1 MENLINTLSEKSQN
15 TKPLMVAVSGID
27 GSGKGYIG
35 SQINSSLQEIGINSY
50 LIGIDGWLELPEK
63 RFSNTNPAEHFYNNG
78 LRFTEMFSTLVAPLQ
93 QTGSI
98 DLIANHADASNS
110 NSYTQYHYQIDNAEI
125 VILEGIFLFQNK
137 FNFDY
142 RIWIYCSFETAF
154 KRALNRNQE
163 GISEVE
169 LRQDYETIYFPAQ
182 RLHFAQDK
190 PKQMADFII
199 VNDDKFKEY

>member
-15 TKPLMVAVSGID
+15 KKPLMVAVSGID

-35 SQINSSLQEIGINSY
+35 SKINSSLQEIGINSY

-63 RFSNTNPAEHFYNNG
+63 RFSETNPAEHFYKNG
-78 LRFTEMFSTLVAPLQ
+78 LRFTEMFSTLVVPLQ

-110 NSYTQYHYQIDNAEI
+110 NSYTQYHYQIENAEI
-125 VILEGIFLFQNK
+125 VILEGIFLFQDK

-142 RIWIYCSFETAF
+142 RIWI
-154 KRALNRNQE
+154 
-163 GISEVE
+163 
-169 LRQDYETIYFPAQ
+169 
-182 RLHFAQDK
+182 
-190 PKQMADFII
+190 
-199 VNDDKFKEY
+199 